1 MSSIPDI
8 EEDIAVLT
16 FGLRSA
22 LLSGFMIN
30 LAALTFALER
40 PGLIAL
46 GVFDATL
53 AAVTVLLAVLRRQAR
68 RRAARMREDAAH
80 CAVHREIQER
90 LARLQRV
97 IDGLEKGLVPAKDW
111 EILSGGKPLPVRA
124 GTKNKP
130 KVV

>member
-8 EEDIAVLT
+8 EEDIATLT

-40 PGLIAL
+40 PGLITL
-46 GVFDATL
+46 GVFDAAL

-80 CAVHREIQER
+80 CAAHREIKAR
-90 LARLQRV
+90 LDRLQRV
-97 IDGLEKGLVPAKDW
+97 LDGYERGDIPERDW
-111 EILSGGKPLPVRA
+111 DELSGGKPLPVRDGA
-124 GTKNKP
+124 KNKS